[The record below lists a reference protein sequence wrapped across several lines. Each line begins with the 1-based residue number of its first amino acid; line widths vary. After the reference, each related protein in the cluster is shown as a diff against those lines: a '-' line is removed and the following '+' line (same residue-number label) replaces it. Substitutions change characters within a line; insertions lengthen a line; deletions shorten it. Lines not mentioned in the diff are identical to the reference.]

1 MAAPAGRTRR
11 DLYHP
16 VRKYMDT
23 GSRRVPRRR
32 GLKQAADILRRFL
45 KVAQASD
52 KLGFQPARRFKHR
65 STRHREGGEP
75 VTVDTAI
82 EKQNTGGIRD
92 SAAGHEKRVPR
103 FSSYRADSRDGQG
116 MSGEMDA
123 RPKAIDLAGYGS
135 RLAERPRSHGYDPKY
150 YRHGLGGQAPGPH
163 PPIPAA
169 GRRLR
174 CRRGR

>member
-1 MAAPAGRTRR
+1 MRRIAAPVGRTRR

-23 GSRRVPRRR
+23 GSRCVP
-32 GLKQAADILRRFL
+32 QE
-45 KVAQASD
+45 AQASD
-52 KLGFQPARRFKHR
+52 KLGFQPARRFTHR
-65 STRHREGGEP
+65 STQYREGGEP
-75 VTVDTAI
+75 MTVDNAI

-163 PPIPAA
+163 PPIPVA

-174 CRRGR
+174 